1 MEPRRVRAEW
11 QFALASHGEPSCSP
25 QLYRPASSC
34 APSNGGVAP
43 RNAPLNQGLCYDFQ
57 FDFDRP
63 AGLAMLSTLIRDYLI
78 QNAKVEPALFEQPDL
93 KVADL
98 ALDSLGLVE
107 MLFEIED
114 RCGFQIEDPMRFRE
128 MGFAEMVASIENE
141 IRAHHGGEMP
151 DLSSMGLTAGQA

>member
-1 MEPRRVRAEW
+1 
-11 QFALASHGEPSCSP
+11 
-25 QLYRPASSC
+25 
-34 APSNGGVAP
+34 
-43 RNAPLNQGLCYDFQ
+43 
-57 FDFDRP
+57 
-63 AGLAMLSTLIRDYLI
+63 MLSTLIRDYLI

-128 MGFAEMVASIENE
+128 MGFAEMVSSIESE